1 MKIVGL
7 TGGIGSGKSFVARLF
22 KQKGIPVYD
31 SDFHAKKLMNSN
43 PKLKNDISELF
54 GSESYNEEGLNSSFL
69 ATVVFSDNQKLLELN
84 DLVHPYV
91 RDDFSDWVLCQT
103 GTYAIQEAAILF
115 ETGTYKNFDSVILVV
130 APKSLRIQRVV
141 ERDGTTTSQI
151 QDRMNRQWE
160 DERKV
165 DLADYVV
172 QNIEVDDTKAQVD
185 VIHQSL
191 LQEFQ

>member
-1 MKIVGL
+1 
-7 TGGIGSGKSFVARLF
+7 
-22 KQKGIPVYD
+22 
-31 SDFHAKKLMNSN
+31 
-43 PKLKNDISELF
+43 
-54 GSESYNEEGLNSSFL
+54 
-69 ATVVFSDNQKLLELN
+69 
-84 DLVHPYV
+84 
-91 RDDFSDWVLCQT
+91 LCQT